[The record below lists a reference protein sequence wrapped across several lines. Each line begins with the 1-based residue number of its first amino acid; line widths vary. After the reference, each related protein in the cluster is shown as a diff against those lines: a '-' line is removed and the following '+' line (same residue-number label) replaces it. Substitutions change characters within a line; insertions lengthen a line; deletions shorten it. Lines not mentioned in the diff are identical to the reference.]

1 MSRIFLAVEFRAE
14 STREQGLF
22 FGGGQLDLELLK
34 LFLMLS
40 GDFPEFLL
48 LPVAELC
55 QAVLHPSPFLHGAG
69 DLGLLPIPTSP

>member
-1 MSRIFLAVEFRAE
+1 MTFLV
-14 STREQGLF
+14 

-40 GDFPEFLL
+40 EDVPEFL

-55 QAVLHPSPFLHGAG
+55 QAVLHPVDFLHGAG